1 MEETVNKLENKLD
14 LLDARLDKI
23 TIILAK
29 QEQNLKLHM
38 RRSELNEEAVKILKD
53 EVKPIQEHVLK
64 INFLMKIFGVIGGI
78 LGAAYAA
85 IQIAILTK

>member
-14 LLDARLDKI
+14 LLDTRLDKI
-23 TIILAK
+23 TIILVK

-38 RRSELNEEAVKILKD
+38 KRSELNEEAVRILKE

-64 INFLMKIFGVIGGI
+64 INFLMKIFAVVGSI
-78 LGAAYAA
+78 LGAVYAA